1 MPSTD
6 YLTPRAR
13 AKARAR
19 MLRAEAAS
27 SGQPISQGQALERV
41 AKELGYRDWNTA
53 SARLS
58 NAPELELH
66 IGDIVSGRYLKQPFV
81 GRVVA
86 LRELHGGAGYQVE
99 LQFDEPVN
107 VVEFDSFS
115 NNRQRVQAMVNE
127 AGVSWTRTSDGE
139 PHLVVWP
146 GTV

>member
-1 MPSTD
+1 MTSSD

-19 MLRAEAAS
+19 TLRSEAAAI
-27 SGQPISQGQALERV
+27 GKPISQGQALERV

-53 SARLS
+53 AARLS
-58 NAPELELH
+58 NMPNLELH

-81 GRVVA
+81 GRVLG
-86 LRELHGGAGYQVE
+86 LRELHGGAGYHVE
-99 LQFDEPVN
+99 LQFDEPVD

-115 NNRQRVQAMVNE
+115 NNRQRVQAMVND
-127 AGVSWTRTSDGE
+127 AGVSWAKTSDGE
-139 PHLVVWP
+139 PHLVVWA

>member
-13 AKARAR
+13 AKARAKLIR
-19 MLRAEAAS
+19 LECAER
-27 SGQPISQGQALERV
+27 GERIHHGEALERV

-58 NAPELELH
+58 NAPELNLN

-86 LRELHGGAGYQVE
+86 LRELHGGAGYHVE
-99 LQFDEPVN
+99 LQFDEAVD
-107 VVEFDSFS
+107 VVEFESFS

-127 AGVSWTRTSDGE
+127 AGVSWAKTSDGE